1 VTDYRLW
8 LLNELKAT
16 RKALQTMIAV
26 ACDRAEA
33 ESAVLMPGFT
43 HLQPAQTVR
52 WGHWLMCHCST
63 WQRDDERLR
72 DLTPRVAMLP
82 LGSGA
87 LAGNPFLVD
96 RQFLSKVR
104 CLAWTLS
111 VFCQSSPLH
120 TSIGHVLSLALCSE
134 RSQVCLYPSVC

>member
-1 VTDYRLW
+1 MTDYRLW

-16 RKALQTMIAV
+16 RKALQALITV

-52 WGHWLMCHCST
+52 WGQWLMCHCST
-63 WQRDDERLR
+63 WQRDDQRLR
-72 DLTPRVAMLP
+72 DLTPRVSMLP

-96 RQFLSKVR
+96 RQFLAKVCCLVAR
-104 CLAWTLS
+104 CLCLSSRMAPWVLSSCWHCILS
-111 VFCQSSPLH
+111 VL
-120 TSIGHVLSLALCSE
+120 E
-134 RSQVCLYPSVC
+134 SVCTDL